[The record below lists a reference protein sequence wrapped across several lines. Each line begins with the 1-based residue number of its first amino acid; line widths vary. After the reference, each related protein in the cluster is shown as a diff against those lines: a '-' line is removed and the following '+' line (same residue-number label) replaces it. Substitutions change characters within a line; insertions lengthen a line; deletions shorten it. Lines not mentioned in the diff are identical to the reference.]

1 MNTTGHSYPKSI
13 ILQAVYFKLRFT
25 LSYRD
30 VEEIMKMRGV
40 HVDHATIQRW
50 VFKFTPLLESEMKK
64 RKGKVGTSWRLDE
77 TYIKVK
83 GIWCYLY
90 RTVYKLGNTVDFLL
104 TRRRQRMSAQS
115 FLIKAISNNCI
126 PRVINIDKSGSNTA
140 AIKVYNKRSFS
151 KIKIRQCKYLNNIV
165 EQDHRFI
172 KWRIQNGLGFKSF
185 ESAIRT
191 LSGIE
196 VVHMLRKN
204 QMIEPGITMFK
215 SFCKL
220 AA

>member
-1 MNTTGHSYPKSI
+1 MNTKGHCYPKSI

-30 VEEIMKMRGV
+30 VEEIMKIRGV
-40 HVDHATIQRW
+40 LVDHATIQCW
-50 VFKFTPLLESEMKK
+50 VYKFTPLLESATKK
-64 RKGKVGTSWRLDE
+64 RKGRVGGSWRLDE
-77 TYIKVK
+77 TYIKVN

-90 RTVYKLGNTVDFLL
+90 RAVDKLGHTVDFLL
-104 TRRRQRMSAQS
+104 TRKRQRISAQS
-115 FLIKAISNNCI
+115 FLIKAISNNCR

-140 AIKVYNKRSFS
+140 KIKVYNKRSFS
-151 KIKIRQCKYLNNIV
+151 KIKIRQGKYLNNIV

-185 ESAIRT
+185 ESARRT

-204 QMIEPGITMFK
+204 QMVNPGITMFK

-220 AA
+220 AG